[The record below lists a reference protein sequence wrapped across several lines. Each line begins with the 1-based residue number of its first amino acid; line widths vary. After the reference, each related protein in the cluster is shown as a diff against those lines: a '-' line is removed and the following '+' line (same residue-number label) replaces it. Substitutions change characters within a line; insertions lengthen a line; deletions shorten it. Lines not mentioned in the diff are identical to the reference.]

1 MGATRAG
8 LGITMGD
15 PAGVGPE
22 IICKALASL
31 PPEQRA
37 DIRVFGSR
45 AHLERANLLC
55 ATELTFRDSGGA
67 APPAPVI
74 VVDTP
79 SEGCDAIA
87 PGVASA
93 AGGRAA
99 YAYVAAAVSAALRG
113 EIDVIVTAPLNK
125 FALHQAGYEFSG
137 HTELLAHLT
146 GAPSSFMLLA
156 SEKLSAI
163 HVSTHVALAEA
174 VRRATTERVLAT
186 IRVGHDHYRRM
197 GVERPRIAV
206 AGLNPHCGE
215 GGLFGNDEA
224 ERIEPAIAR
233 ARQEGVAV
241 EGPIPGDT
249 VFYRAMRGEFDL
261 VVAQYHDQGHIPTK
275 LVAFE
280 TTVNVSLG
288 LPIGRTSVDHG
299 TAFDIAWTGVARY
312 ENMLSAIAYARRMAR
327 EPMPQSANQR
337 GFAQ

>member
-1 MGATRAG
+1 MGAAQAG

-55 ATELTFRDSGGA
+55 ATGLAFCDSRGTA
-67 APPAPVI
+67 PAPVF

-99 YAYVAAAVSAALRG
+99 YAYVAAAVAAALGG

-156 SEKLSAI
+156 SEKLSTI

-186 IRVGHDHYRRM
+186 IRVGHEHYRRM
-197 GVERPRIAV
+197 GIERPRIAV

-224 ERIEPAIAR
+224 ERIEPAIAH
-233 ARQEGVAV
+233 ARREGVAV

-261 VVAQYHDQGHIPTK
+261 VVAQYHDQGHIPAK

-299 TAFDIAWTGVARY
+299 TAFDIAWRGVARH

-327 EPMPQSANQR
+327 EPHAAIR
-337 GFAQ
+337 